1 MVNINQSLDA
11 IMTVEGA
18 QCAALV
24 DSGSGMLMGAGVG
37 VLAFLATASVLL
49 SVGAGLAAL
58 LYTWAFAGRGSPV
71 VFGSGG
77 GGWGGGGGSSGGG
90 GGGWSSGGGG
100 DFGGGGA
107 SGDW

>member
-1 MVNINQSLDA
+1 M
-11 IMTVEGA
+11 
-18 QCAALV
+18 
-24 DSGSGMLMGAGVG
+24 G

-58 LYTWAFAGRGSPV
+58 VYTWAFAGRGSPV
-71 VFGSGG
+71 VFGG
-77 GGWGGGGGSSGGG
+77 GGGGGSHGGSGSSG